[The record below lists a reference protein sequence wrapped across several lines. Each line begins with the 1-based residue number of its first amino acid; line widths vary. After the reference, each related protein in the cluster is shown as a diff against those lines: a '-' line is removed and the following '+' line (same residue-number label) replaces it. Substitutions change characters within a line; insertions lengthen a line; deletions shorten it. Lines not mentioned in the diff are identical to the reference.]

1 MKKGSRRSFLVGGSL
16 VGAAALL
23 PRAAASGA
31 AAGEQ
36 AAFRF
41 EEATL
46 EQLQAAMTRGELT
59 SRALTEAYLDR
70 IARLDRRGPELRH
83 VIETNPEALKLAG
96 ELDDERRARG
106 PRGPLH
112 GVPVLLK
119 DNVGTADRM
128 TTTAGSLALEGLIVP
143 RDAFVAAR
151 LRAAGAVLL
160 GKANMS
166 EWANFRSS
174 HSSSGWSSRGGQAR
188 NPYALDCNPCG
199 SSSGSGA
206 AVSANL
212 CALAV
217 GTETDGSI
225 VCPASTNGVVGLK
238 PTLGLV
244 SRAGII
250 PLAHSQDTAGP
261 MARTVRDAA
270 LLLNALVGVDPDD
283 LVTQGQPGHTVAD
296 YAAGLQPGAL
306 KGARLGVAR
315 KLFGFHEG
323 VDVVMEQALDDL
335 KRLGAEL
342 VDPIEIPHQGEYDQA
357 ELEVLLY
364 EFKADL
370 DAWLAALGPKAPV
383 RSLADVIAFNEKHRE
398 RVMPYFG
405 HDLMVKAQA
414 KGPLTDPAY
423 REALEKCRLARQ
435 GLDAVLGGQRL
446 DAIVAPTGGPAWKT
460 DLVNGDH
467 FVGGSSTAS
476 AVSGY
481 PAITVP
487 AGFVHGLPV
496 GITLMGAAWREAR
509 LLALAFDYEQATRH
523 RKAPRF
529 LPSVV

>member
-1 MKKGSRRSFLVGGSL
+1 MKKGTRRSFLVGGSL
-16 VGAAALL
+16 AGAAALL
-23 PRAAASGA
+23 PRAAVATGA
-31 AAGEQ
+31 AG
-36 AAFRF
+36 AAERFPF
-41 EEATL
+41 EEARL
-46 EQLQAAMTRGELT
+46 DQLQAAMTKGELS
-59 SRALTEAYLDR
+59 SRALTAAYLDR
-70 IARLDRRGPELRH
+70 IARLDRSGPELRH
-83 VIETNPEALKLAG
+83 VIETNPDALKVAD
-96 ELDDERRARG
+96 ELDAERRARG

-128 TTTAGSLALEGLIVP
+128 TTTAGSLALEGSIAP

-174 HSSSGWSSRGGQAR
+174 HSSSGWSSRGGQAK

-212 CALAV
+212 CAVAV

-225 VCPASTNGVVGLK
+225 VCPASANGVVGLK

-244 SRAGII
+244 SRAGIV

-261 MARTVRDAA
+261 MARGVRDAA
-270 LLLNALVGVDPDD
+270 LLLAALSGVDPDD
-283 LVTQGQPGHTVAD
+283 AATTDQRVAD
-296 YAAGLQPGAL
+296 YAAGLQPGTL
-306 KGARLGVAR
+306 KGARLGVVR

-323 VDVVMEQALDDL
+323 VDALMEQALDDL
-335 KRLGAEL
+335 RRLGAEL
-342 VDPIEIPHQGEYDQA
+342 VDPAEIPHLGEYDQA

-370 DAWLAALGPKAPV
+370 DAYLASLGPRAPV
-383 RSLADVIAFNEKHRE
+383 KSLAEVIAFNEKQRE

-414 KGPLTDPAY
+414 KGPLSEPAY
-423 REALEKCRLARQ
+423 REALAKCRLARQ
-435 GLDAVLGGQRL
+435 GLEAAFGSQRL
-446 DAIVAPTGGPAWKT
+446 DALVAPTGGPAWKT

-467 FVGGSSTAS
+467 FVGGSSSPA
-476 AVSGY
+476 AVSGT
-481 PAITVP
+481 PALTVP

-496 GITLMGAAWREAR
+496 GLTLMGPAWSEAR
-509 LLALAFDYEQATRH
+509 LLALAWDYEQATRH
-523 RKAPRF
+523 RRLPRF
-529 LPSVV
+529 LPTLP

>member
-1 MKKGSRRSFLVGGSL
+1 MRKGSRRGFLVGGSL
-16 VGAAALL
+16 AGAAALL
-23 PRAAASGA
+23 PRPAL
-31 AAGEQ
+31 AAG
-36 AAFRF
+36 AVPPAGRFPF

-46 EQLQAAMTRGELT
+46 DQLQAAMARGQLT
-59 SRALTEAYLDR
+59 SRALTAAYLDR
-70 IARLDRRGPELRH
+70 IARLDRSGPELRH
-83 VIETNPEALKLAG
+83 VIETNPDALRLAD
-96 ELDDERRARG
+96 ELDAERRARG

-128 TTTAGSLALEGLIVP
+128 TTTAGSLALEGSIAP

-212 CALAV
+212 CAVAV

-225 VCPASTNGVVGLK
+225 VCPASANGVVGVK

-244 SRAGII
+244 SRAGIV

-261 MARTVRDAA
+261 LARSVRDAA
-270 LLLNALVGVDPDD
+270 LLLGALVGVDPDD
-283 LVTQGQPGHTVAD
+283 PATAGQKASD

-306 KGARLGVAR
+306 KGARLGVVR
-315 KLFGFHEG
+315 KLFAFHEG
-323 VDVVMEQALDDL
+323 VDELMERALDDL

-342 VDPIEIPHQGEYDQA
+342 VDPLELPHLGEYDQA
-357 ELEVLLY
+357 ESEVLLY

-370 DAWLAALGPKAPV
+370 DAYLAGLGPQAPV
-383 RSLADVIAFNEKHRE
+383 KSLAEVIAFNERHRE

-405 HDLMVKAQA
+405 QDLMVQSQA
-414 KGPLTDPAY
+414 KGPLSEPAY
-423 REALEKCRLARQ
+423 LAAVEKCRLARA
-435 GLDAVLGGQRL
+435 GLDAALGGQRL
-446 DAIVAPTGGPAWKT
+446 DALVAPTGGPAWKT

-467 FVGGSSTAS
+467 FVGSSSSPA

-481 PAITVP
+481 PALTVP

-496 GITLMGAAWREAR
+496 GLTLMGTAWSEAR
-509 LLALAFDYEQATRH
+509 LLALAYDYEQATRH
-523 RKAPRF
+523 RQPPRF
-529 LPSVV
+529 LPTLP

>member
-16 VGAAALL
+16 AGAAALL
-23 PRAAASGA
+23 PRTTASGA
-31 AAGEQ
+31 PAGEP
-36 AAFRF
+36 AAFPF
-41 EEATL
+41 EEATV
-46 EQLQAAMTRGELT
+46 EQLQAAMRKGELT
-59 SRALTEAYLDR
+59 SRALTQAYLDR
-70 IARLDRRGPELRH
+70 IARLDRSGPELRH
-83 VIETNPEALKLAG
+83 VIETNPEALQAAG
-96 ELDDERRARG
+96 ELDEERRARG

-225 VCPASTNGVVGLK
+225 VCPASANGVVGLK

-270 LLLNALVGVDPDD
+270 LLLGALAGADPDD
-283 LVTQGQPGHTVAD
+283 PATQGQSGHTVAD

-323 VDVVMEQALDDL
+323 VDVVMERALDDL

-342 VDPIEIPHQGEYDQA
+342 ADPVEIPHQGEYDQA

-446 DAIVAPTGGPAWKT
+446 DAVLAPTGGPAWKT

-476 AVSGY
+476 AVAGY

-496 GITLMGAAWREAR
+496 GLTLMGPAWSEAR

-523 RKAPRF
+523 RRAPRF